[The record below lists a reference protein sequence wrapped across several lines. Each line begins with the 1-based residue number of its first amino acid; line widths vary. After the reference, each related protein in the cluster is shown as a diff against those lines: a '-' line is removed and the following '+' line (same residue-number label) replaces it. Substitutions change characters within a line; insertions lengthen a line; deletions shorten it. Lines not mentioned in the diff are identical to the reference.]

1 LSIDGKTGTN
11 STRIFAKSAENTADP
26 DKLMKRDNEMTE
38 ARNNFPPRK
47 LLEFFTTTAR
57 IRRNYS
63 ANAME
68 DFRLLPRSSH

>member
-1 LSIDGKTGTN
+1 
-11 STRIFAKSAENTADP
+11 
-26 DKLMKRDNEMTE
+26 MTE
-38 ARNNFPPRK
+38 ARKNFPPRK

-68 DFRLLPRSSH
+68 DFRLLPRSPH